1 MNKILKHS
9 HLAATLGSIALLL
22 GAFGF
27 QEILGFEP
35 CTLCIWQRW
44 PHAIIPFVF
53 IMTLVFPNLIWYV
66 GGTLIMFLSVG
77 LAGFHVGVEQ
87 DWWEGLSSCSSTQG
101 LVTEGAVLDFSQ
113 DLSVVMCDEIV
124 WSFLNLSMAGWNA
137 VFSLLLTGLWI
148 LSLRYNYRNNHQ

>member
-1 MNKILKHS
+1 
-9 HLAATLGSIALLL
+9 
-22 GAFGF
+22 
-27 QEILGFEP
+27 
-35 CTLCIWQRW
+35 
-44 PHAIIPFVF
+44 
-53 IMTLVFPNLIWYV
+53 
-66 GGTLIMFLSVG
+66 MFLSVG